1 MEITL
6 ALEIAAEPMFRN
18 VMDGRDYR
26 SLLRKV
32 KLPESPLP
40 VEVVVATE
48 LRRRSIRQRVT
59 YVPLLAL

>member
-1 MEITL
+1 
-6 ALEIAAEPMFRN
+6 
-18 VMDGRDYR
+18 MDGRDYR